1 MTEIIITILLLLL
14 IVLII
19 FSIYLIRK
27 NSSSNNDNNF
37 KEITNDLFQRMDN
50 LNTKLEVEQVKLSE
64 NLIGSTNSVKEM
76 IKFSEQS
83 QNRTAKEMLSATQ
96 KVTNILQ
103 DNSKRGAWGE
113 KAADDLLKSMGLIE
127 GKSYQ
132 KQQTLPWKSEDESLL
147 KPDFV
152 FNIDGQD
159 KLFIMDVKF
168 PLSHYYK
175 MYDEDGNQVF
185 DVDNQKKLYL
195 TEFRKR
201 IVEVSKYVN
210 TSENTIDL
218 AAMFIP
224 VTGILDETLKM
235 DSEIVDYAMKY
246 KVVLVSPASF
256 YALINFLKYSET
268 IFKVSKEQK
277 EIIKIFGSLKE
288 QWSKYEASFEKVEN
302 KLSQLSKEI
311 DTVKN
316 TRTKAMSREL
326 NKVDNILNS
335 NSIEESD

>member
-1 MTEIIITILLLLL
+1 MTEIIITFLLLLL
-14 IVLII
+14 IVLIT

-27 NSSSNNDNNF
+27 NNSSNSDNNF
-37 KEITNDLFQRMDN
+37 KDITNDLFQRMDN

-83 QNRTAKEMLSATQ
+83 QNRTAKEMLNATQ

-195 TEFRKR
+195 SEFRKR

-277 EIIKIFGSLKE
+277 EIIKVFGSLKE
-288 QWSKYEASFEKVEN
+288 QWIKYEASFEKVEN

>member
-1 MTEIIITILLLLL
+1 MTDIVIIVLVLLL
-14 IVLII
+14 IVLVGLSLFRIK
-19 FSIYLIRK
+19 K
-27 NSSSNNDNNF
+27 NASSNNYVHFD
-37 KEITNDLFQRMDN
+37 EISKDLFQRMDN
-50 LNTKLEVEQVKLSE
+50 LNTKLEVEQ
-64 NLIGSTNSVKEM
+64 T
-76 IKFSEQS
+76 KFSEQS
-83 QNRTAKEMLSATQ
+83 QNRAAKEMLNATQ
-96 KVTNILQ
+96 KVTSILQ

-127 GKSYQ
+127 GKSYK
-132 KQQTLPWKSEDESLL
+132 KQQTLPWKSEDESQL

-175 MYDEDGNQVF
+175 MYDENGNQVF
-185 DVDNQKKLYL
+185 DVENQKKQYL
-195 TEFRKR
+195 SEFRKR

-218 AAMFIP
+218 AAMFI
-224 VTGILDETLKM
+224 
-235 DSEIVDYAMKY
+235 
-246 KVVLVSPASF
+246 PASF

-288 QWSKYEASFEKVEN
+288 QWGKYEASFEKVEDR
-302 KLSQLSKEI
+302 LTQLSKEI
-311 DTVKN
+311 ETVKT

-335 NSIEESD
+335 NSIEKGD

>member
-1 MTEIIITILLLLL
+1 MTEVILIILLILLIFIIIFLFFLN
-14 IVLII
+14 
-19 FSIYLIRK
+19 RK
-27 NSSSNNDNNF
+27 NNLSKDDSSLN
-37 KEITNDLFQRMDN
+37 EITKDLFQRMDN
-50 LNTKLEVEQVKLSE
+50 LNTKLEVEQTKLSE

-83 QNRTAKEMLSATQ
+83 QNRAAKEMLTATQ

-147 KPDFV
+147 KPDFI

-175 MYDEDGNQVF
+175 MYDEEGNQVF
-185 DVDNQKKLYL
+185 DVENQKKLYL
-195 TEFRKR
+195 SEFRKR

-288 QWSKYEASFEKVEN
+288 QWGKYEASFEKVESR
-302 KLSQLSKEI
+302 LSQLSKEI

-326 NKVDNILNS
+326 SKVDNILNS
-335 NSIEESD
+335 NSIEKVD

>member
-1 MTEIIITILLLLL
+1 
-14 IVLII
+14 
-19 FSIYLIRK
+19 
-27 NSSSNNDNNF
+27 
-37 KEITNDLFQRMDN
+37 
-50 LNTKLEVEQVKLSE
+50 
-64 NLIGSTNSVKEM
+64 
-76 IKFSEQS
+76 
-83 QNRTAKEMLSATQ
+83 
-96 KVTNILQ
+96 
-103 DNSKRGAWGE
+103 
-113 KAADDLLKSMGLIE
+113 
-127 GKSYQ
+127 
-132 KQQTLPWKSEDESLL
+132 
-147 KPDFV
+147 
-152 FNIDGQD
+152 
-159 KLFIMDVKF
+159 
-168 PLSHYYK
+168 

-195 TEFRKR
+195 SEFRKR

>member
-83 QNRTAKEMLSATQ
+83 QNRTAKEMLNATQ

>member
-1 MTEIIITILLLLL
+1 MTEIIIAFLLLLI

-27 NSSSNNDNNF
+27 NSNSNNDNKF
-37 KEITNDLFQRMDN
+37 KEITNDLFQRIDN

-83 QNRTAKEMLSATQ
+83 QNRTAKEMLNATQ

>member
-1 MTEIIITILLLLL
+1 MTEIILIILLILL
-14 IVLII
+14 IFIII
-19 FSIYLIRK
+19 FLFFLNRK
-27 NSSSNNDNNF
+27 NNLSKDDSSLN
-37 KEITNDLFQRMDN
+37 EITKDLFQRMDN
-50 LNTKLEVEQVKLSE
+50 LNTKLEVEQTKLSE

-83 QNRTAKEMLSATQ
+83 QNRAAKEMLTATQ

-147 KPDFV
+147 KPDFI

-175 MYDEDGNQVF
+175 MYDEEGNQVF
-185 DVDNQKKLYL
+185 DVENQKKLYL
-195 TEFRKR
+195 SEFRKR

-288 QWSKYEASFEKVEN
+288 QWGKYEASFEKVESR
-302 KLSQLSKEI
+302 LSQLSKEI

-326 NKVDNILNS
+326 SKVDNILNS
-335 NSIEESD
+335 NSIEKVD

>member
-1 MTEIIITILLLLL
+1 
-14 IVLII
+14 
-19 FSIYLIRK
+19 
-27 NSSSNNDNNF
+27 
-37 KEITNDLFQRMDN
+37 
-50 LNTKLEVEQVKLSE
+50 LN
-64 NLIGSTNSVKEM
+64 
-76 IKFSEQS
+76 
-83 QNRTAKEMLSATQ
+83 ATQ

-195 TEFRKR
+195 SEFRKR

>member
-1 MTEIIITILLLLL
+1 MTEIILIILLILL
-14 IVLII
+14 IFIII
-19 FSIYLIRK
+19 FLFFLNRK
-27 NSSSNNDNNF
+27 NNLLKDDSSLN
-37 KEITNDLFQRMDN
+37 EITKDLFQRMDN
-50 LNTKLEVEQVKLSE
+50 LNTKLEVEQTKLSE

-83 QNRTAKEMLSATQ
+83 QNRAAKEMLTATQ

-147 KPDFV
+147 KPDFI

-175 MYDEDGNQVF
+175 MYDEEGNQVF
-185 DVDNQKKLYL
+185 DVENQKKLYL
-195 TEFRKR
+195 SEFRKR

-288 QWSKYEASFEKVEN
+288 QWGKYEASFEKVESR
-302 KLSQLSKEI
+302 LSQLSKEI

-326 NKVDNILNS
+326 SKVDNILNS
-335 NSIEESD
+335 NSIEKVD

>member
-1 MTEIIITILLLLL
+1 MTEIIITFLLLLL
-14 IVLII
+14 IVLIT

-27 NSSSNNDNNF
+27 NNNSNSDNNF
-37 KEITNDLFQRMDN
+37 KDITNDLFQRMDN

-83 QNRTAKEMLSATQ
+83 QNRTAKEMLNATQ

-195 TEFRKR
+195 SEFRKR

>member
-1 MTEIIITILLLLL
+1 MTEIIITFLLLLL

-27 NSSSNNDNNF
+27 NNSSNSDNNF
-37 KEITNDLFQRMDN
+37 KDITNDLFQRMDS

-83 QNRTAKEMLSATQ
+83 QNRTAKEMLNATQ

-195 TEFRKR
+195 SEFRKR

-335 NSIEESD
+335 NFIEESD

>member
-1 MTEIIITILLLLL
+1 MTEIIITFLLILLIIL
-14 IVLII
+14 IT
-19 FSIYLIRK
+19 FTIYLIRK
-27 NSSSNNDNNF
+27 NNSSNSDNNF
-37 KEITNDLFQRMDN
+37 KDITNDLFQRMDS

-83 QNRTAKEMLSATQ
+83 QNRTAKEMLNATQ

-195 TEFRKR
+195 SEFRKR

>member
-1 MTEIIITILLLLL
+1 MTEIIIAFLLLLI

-27 NSSSNNDNNF
+27 NSNSNNDNKF
-37 KEITNDLFQRMDN
+37 KEITNDLFQRIDN

-83 QNRTAKEMLSATQ
+83 QNRTAKEMLNATQ

-335 NSIEESD
+335 SSIEESD

>member
-1 MTEIIITILLLLL
+1 MTEIIITFLLLLL
-14 IVLII
+14 IVLIT
-19 FSIYLIRK
+19 FTIYLIRNN
-27 NSSSNNDNNF
+27 NSSNSDNNF
-37 KEITNDLFQRMDN
+37 KDITNDLFQRMDS

-83 QNRTAKEMLSATQ
+83 QNRTAKEMLNATQ

-132 KQQTLPWKSEDESLL
+132 KPQTLPLKSEDESLL

-195 TEFRKR
+195 SEFRKR

-218 AAMFIP
+218 AAMFIH
-224 VTGILDETLKM
+224 VT
-235 DSEIVDYAMKY
+235 
-246 KVVLVSPASF
+246 
-256 YALINFLKYSET
+256 
-268 IFKVSKEQK
+268 
-277 EIIKIFGSLKE
+277 
-288 QWSKYEASFEKVEN
+288 
-302 KLSQLSKEI
+302 
-311 DTVKN
+311 
-316 TRTKAMSREL
+316 
-326 NKVDNILNS
+326 
-335 NSIEESD
+335 

>member
-1 MTEIIITILLLLL
+1 MTEIIITFLLLLL
-14 IVLII
+14 IVLIT
-19 FSIYLIRK
+19 FTIYLIRK
-27 NSSSNNDNNF
+27 NNSSNSDNNF
-37 KEITNDLFQRMDN
+37 KDITNDLFQRMDS

-83 QNRTAKEMLSATQ
+83 QNRAAKEMLNATQ

-195 TEFRKR
+195 SEFRKR

>member
-1 MTEIIITILLLLL
+1 MLVELDGTKRQIVSGIAEHYVVDDLIGKMVVIVANLKPVVIRGEESNGMLLA
-14 IVLII
+14 I
-19 FSIYLIRK
+19 S
-27 NSSSNNDNNF
+27 NSDNNF
-37 KEITNDLFQRMDN
+37 KDITNDLFQRMDN

-83 QNRTAKEMLSATQ
+83 QNRTAKEMLNATQ

-168 PLSHYYK
+168 PFCLLYTSDAA
-175 MYDEDGNQVF
+175 DE
-185 DVDNQKKLYL
+185 
-195 TEFRKR
+195 
-201 IVEVSKYVN
+201 
-210 TSENTIDL
+210 
-218 AAMFIP
+218 
-224 VTGILDETLKM
+224 
-235 DSEIVDYAMKY
+235 
-246 KVVLVSPASF
+246 
-256 YALINFLKYSET
+256 
-268 IFKVSKEQK
+268 
-277 EIIKIFGSLKE
+277 
-288 QWSKYEASFEKVEN
+288 
-302 KLSQLSKEI
+302 
-311 DTVKN
+311 
-316 TRTKAMSREL
+316 
-326 NKVDNILNS
+326 
-335 NSIEESD
+335 

>member
-1 MTEIIITILLLLL
+1 MTEIIITFLLLLL
-14 IVLII
+14 IVLIT

-27 NSSSNNDNNF
+27 NNSSNSDNNF
-37 KEITNDLFQRMDN
+37 KDITNDLFQRMDN

-83 QNRTAKEMLSATQ
+83 QNRTAKEMLNATK

-195 TEFRKR
+195 SEFRKR

-277 EIIKIFGSLKE
+277 EIIKVFGSLKE

>member
-1 MTEIIITILLLLL
+1 MTEIIITFLLLLL
-14 IVLII
+14 MILLI

-27 NSSSNNDNNF
+27 NNNSNNDNNF
-37 KEITNDLFQRMDN
+37 KEITNDLFQKMDN
-50 LNTKLEVEQVKLSE
+50 LNTKLEVEQVKISE

-83 QNRTAKEMLSATQ
+83 QNRTAKEMLNATQ

-175 MYDEDGNQVF
+175 MYDENGNQVF

-195 TEFRKR
+195 SEFRKR

-288 QWSKYEASFEKVEN
+288 QWGKYEASFEKVEN
-302 KLSQLSKEI
+302 KLNQLSNEI

>member
-1 MTEIIITILLLLL
+1 MTEVILIILLILLIFIIIFFFFLN
-14 IVLII
+14 
-19 FSIYLIRK
+19 RK
-27 NSSSNNDNNF
+27 NNLSKDDSSLN
-37 KEITNDLFQRMDN
+37 EITKDLFQRMDN
-50 LNTKLEVEQVKLSE
+50 LNTKLEVEQTKLSE

-83 QNRTAKEMLSATQ
+83 QNRAAKEMLTATQ

-147 KPDFV
+147 KPDFI

-175 MYDEDGNQVF
+175 MYDEEGNQVF
-185 DVDNQKKLYL
+185 DVENQKKLYL
-195 TEFRKR
+195 SEFRKR

-288 QWSKYEASFEKVEN
+288 QWGKYEASFEKVESR
-302 KLSQLSKEI
+302 LSQLSKEI

-326 NKVDNILNS
+326 SKVDNILNS
-335 NSIEESD
+335 NSIEKVD

>member
-1 MTEIIITILLLLL
+1 MTEIIITFLLLLL

-83 QNRTAKEMLSATQ
+83 QNRTAKEMLNATQ

>member
-1 MTEIIITILLLLL
+1 MTEIIITFLLLLL
-14 IVLII
+14 IVLIT

-27 NSSSNNDNNF
+27 NNSSNSDNNF
-37 KEITNDLFQRMDN
+37 KDITNDLFQRMDN

-83 QNRTAKEMLSATQ
+83 QNRTAKEMLNATQ

-195 TEFRKR
+195 SEFRKR

-326 NKVDNILNS
+326 NKVENILNS

>member
-1 MTEIIITILLLLL
+1 MTEIIITFLLLIL
-14 IVLII
+14 IVLIT

-27 NSSSNNDNNF
+27 NNSSNSDNNF
-37 KEITNDLFQRMDN
+37 KDITNDLFQRMDN

-83 QNRTAKEMLSATQ
+83 QNRTAKEMLNATQ

-195 TEFRKR
+195 SEFRKR

>member
-1 MTEIIITILLLLL
+1 MTEIIITFLLLLL
-14 IVLII
+14 IVLIT

-27 NSSSNNDNNF
+27 NNSSNSDNNF
-37 KEITNDLFQRMDN
+37 KDITNDLFQRMDN

-83 QNRTAKEMLSATQ
+83 QNRTAKEMLNATQ

-195 TEFRKR
+195 SEFRKR

-235 DSEIVDYAMKY
+235 DSEIVDYAMRY

>member
-1 MTEIIITILLLLL
+1 MTEIIIAFLSLLI

-335 NSIEESD
+335 SSIEESD

>member
-1 MTEIIITILLLLL
+1 MTDIVIIVLVLLL
-14 IVLII
+14 IILVGLSLFRIK
-19 FSIYLIRK
+19 K
-27 NSSSNNDNNF
+27 NTSLNNDVHF
-37 KEITNDLFQRMDN
+37 DEISKDLFQRMDN
-50 LNTKLEVEQVKLSE
+50 LNTKLEVEQTKLSE

-83 QNRTAKEMLSATQ
+83 QNRAAKEMLNATQ

-127 GKSYQ
+127 GKSYK
-132 KQQTLPWKSEDESLL
+132 KQQTLPWKSEDESQL

-175 MYDEDGNQVF
+175 MYDENGNQVF
-185 DVDNQKKLYL
+185 DVENQKKLYL
-195 TEFRKR
+195 SEFRKR
-201 IVEVSKYVN
+201 IVEVSKYIN

-288 QWSKYEASFEKVEN
+288 QWGKYEASFEKVEDRLN
-302 KLSQLSKEI
+302 QLSKEI
-311 DTVKN
+311 ETVKT

-335 NSIEESD
+335 NSIEKGD

>member
-1 MTEIIITILLLLL
+1 MTEIILIILLILL
-14 IVLII
+14 IFII
-19 FSIYLIRK
+19 ILLFFLNKK
-27 NSSSNNDNNF
+27 NNLSNHDSGFN
-37 KEITNDLFQRMDN
+37 EITKDLFQRMDS
-50 LNTKLEVEQVKLSE
+50 LNTKLEVEQTKLSE

-83 QNRTAKEMLSATQ
+83 QNRAAKEMLTATQ

-147 KPDFV
+147 KPDFI

-175 MYDEDGNQVF
+175 MYDEEGNQVF
-185 DVDNQKKLYL
+185 DVENQKKLYL
-195 TEFRKR
+195 SEFRKR

-256 YALINFLKYSET
+256 YALINFSKYSET

-288 QWSKYEASFEKVEN
+288 QWGKYEASFEKVES

-326 NKVDNILNS
+326 SKVDNILNS
-335 NSIEESD
+335 NSIEKVD

>member
-1 MTEIIITILLLLL
+1 MTEVILIILLILLIFIIIFLFFLN
-14 IVLII
+14 
-19 FSIYLIRK
+19 RK
-27 NSSSNNDNNF
+27 NNLLKDDSSLN
-37 KEITNDLFQRMDN
+37 EITKDLFQRMDN
-50 LNTKLEVEQVKLSE
+50 LNTKLEVEQTKLSE

-83 QNRTAKEMLSATQ
+83 QNRAAKEMLTATQ

-147 KPDFV
+147 KPDFI

-175 MYDEDGNQVF
+175 MYDEEGNQVF
-185 DVDNQKKLYL
+185 DVENQKKLYL
-195 TEFRKR
+195 SEFRKR

-288 QWSKYEASFEKVEN
+288 QWGKYEASFEKVESR
-302 KLSQLSKEI
+302 LSQLSKEI

-326 NKVDNILNS
+326 SKVDNILNS
-335 NSIEESD
+335 NSIEKVD

>member
-37 KEITNDLFQRMDN
+37 KEITNDLFQRIDN

-83 QNRTAKEMLSATQ
+83 QNRTAKEMLNATQ

-195 TEFRKR
+195 SEFRKR

-335 NSIEESD
+335 SSIEESD

>member
-1 MTEIIITILLLLL
+1 MTEIILIILLILL
-14 IVLII
+14 IFII
-19 FSIYLIRK
+19 ILLFFLNKK
-27 NSSSNNDNNF
+27 NNLSNHDSGFN
-37 KEITNDLFQRMDN
+37 EITKDLFQRMDS
-50 LNTKLEVEQVKLSE
+50 LNTKLEVEQTKLSE

-83 QNRTAKEMLSATQ
+83 QNRAAKEMLTATQ

-147 KPDFV
+147 KPDFI

-175 MYDEDGNQVF
+175 MYDEEGNQVF
-185 DVDNQKKLYL
+185 DVENQKKLYL
-195 TEFRKR
+195 SEFRKR

-288 QWSKYEASFEKVEN
+288 QWGKYEASFEKVES

-326 NKVDNILNS
+326 SKVDNILNS
-335 NSIEESD
+335 NSIEKVD

>member
-1 MTEIIITILLLLL
+1 MTEVILIILLILLIFIIIFLFFLN
-14 IVLII
+14 
-19 FSIYLIRK
+19 RK
-27 NSSSNNDNNF
+27 NNLSKDDSSLN
-37 KEITNDLFQRMDN
+37 EITRDLFQRMDN
-50 LNTKLEVEQVKLSE
+50 LNTKLEVEQTKLSE

-83 QNRTAKEMLSATQ
+83 QNRAAKEMLTATQ

-147 KPDFV
+147 KPDFI

-175 MYDEDGNQVF
+175 MYDEEGNQVF
-185 DVDNQKKLYL
+185 DVENQKKLYL
-195 TEFRKR
+195 SEFRKR

-288 QWSKYEASFEKVEN
+288 QWGKYEASFEKVESR
-302 KLSQLSKEI
+302 LSQLSKEI

-326 NKVDNILNS
+326 SKVDNILNS
-335 NSIEESD
+335 NSIEKVD

>member
-1 MTEIIITILLLLL
+1 MTEIILIILLILLVF
-14 IVLII
+14 III
-19 FSIYLIRK
+19 FLFFLNRK
-27 NSSSNNDNNF
+27 NNLSKDDSSLN
-37 KEITNDLFQRMDN
+37 EITKDLFQRMDN
-50 LNTKLEVEQVKLSE
+50 LNTKLEVEQTKLSE

-83 QNRTAKEMLSATQ
+83 QNRAAKEMLTATQ

-147 KPDFV
+147 KPDFI

-175 MYDEDGNQVF
+175 MYDEEGNQVF
-185 DVDNQKKLYL
+185 DVENQKKLYL
-195 TEFRKR
+195 SEFRKR

-288 QWSKYEASFEKVEN
+288 QWGKYEASFEKVESR
-302 KLSQLSKEI
+302 LSQLSKEI

-326 NKVDNILNS
+326 SKVDNILNS
-335 NSIEESD
+335 NSIEKVD

>member
-1 MTEIIITILLLLL
+1 MTEIILIILLILL
-14 IVLII
+14 IFII
-19 FSIYLIRK
+19 ILLFFLNKK
-27 NSSSNNDNNF
+27 NNLSNHDSGFN
-37 KEITNDLFQRMDN
+37 EITKDLFQRMDN
-50 LNTKLEVEQVKLSE
+50 LNTKLEVEQTKLSE

-83 QNRTAKEMLSATQ
+83 QNRAAKEMLTATQ

-132 KQQTLPWKSEDESLL
+132 KQQTLPWKSENENLL
-147 KPDFV
+147 KPDFI

-175 MYDEDGNQVF
+175 MYDEEGNQVI
-185 DVDNQKKLYL
+185 DVENQKKLYL
-195 TEFRKR
+195 SEFRKR

-224 VTGILDETLKM
+224 VSGILDETLKM

-288 QWSKYEASFEKVEN
+288 QWGKYEASFEKVES

-326 NKVDNILNS
+326 SKVDNILNS
-335 NSIEESD
+335 NSIEKVD